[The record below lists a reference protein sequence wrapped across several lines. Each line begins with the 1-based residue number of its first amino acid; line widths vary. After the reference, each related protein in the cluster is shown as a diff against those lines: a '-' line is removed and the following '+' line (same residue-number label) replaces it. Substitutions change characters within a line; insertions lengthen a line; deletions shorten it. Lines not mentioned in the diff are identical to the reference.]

1 MRLCFP
7 PARKRARQHALWMPP
22 PAPSSPRAYSSAACW
37 LHQRV
42 QANHVAAG
50 MVVVAPARKEST
62 CITCTRIHTA
72 RSQHAGQVA
81 LTACRRSQHAGAHS
95 MQARSQHAGALT
107 ACRPGCAHSM
117 QARLRSQHAGAHSMQ
132 ARLCICMHAHHLHT
146 CAGRAHCTQARLRAR
161 PRTSLCAL

>member
-117 QARLRSQHAGAHSMQ
+117 QALTACRPGCAYVCTPITCTHARGVLTAHRLDCVRGHA
-132 ARLCICMHAHHLHT
+132 
-146 CAGRAHCTQARLRAR
+146 
-161 PRTSLCAL
+161 PLCALSRGGP